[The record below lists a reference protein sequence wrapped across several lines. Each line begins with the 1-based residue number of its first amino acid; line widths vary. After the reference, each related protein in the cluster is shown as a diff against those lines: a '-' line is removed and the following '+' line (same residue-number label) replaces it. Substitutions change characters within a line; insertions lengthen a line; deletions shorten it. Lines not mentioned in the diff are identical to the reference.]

1 MGTSVSA
8 WSTRSMCPGLA
19 QLAGLSFST
28 GPLRPRNSPGAW
40 RHPALQLQSLL
51 PEPDSS
57 GFVFATIFCLH
68 YTGEYTSVK
77 PPHSGV
83 LHPVMT
89 IR

>member
-40 RHPALQLQSLL
+40 RHSALQSSLCFRNPTVPALCLQRYFVYITQVNTQK
-51 PEPDSS
+51 EPAAAPS
-57 GFVFATIFCLH
+57 GQA
-68 YTGEYTSVK
+68 S
-77 PPHSGV
+77 
-83 LHPVMT
+83 
-89 IR
+89 